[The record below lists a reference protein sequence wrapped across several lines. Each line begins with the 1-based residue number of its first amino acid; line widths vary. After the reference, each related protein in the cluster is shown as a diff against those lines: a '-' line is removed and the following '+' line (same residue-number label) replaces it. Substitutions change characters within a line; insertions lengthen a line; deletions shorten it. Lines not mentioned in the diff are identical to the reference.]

1 MLSRGACLVST
12 SISVSKCTHGV
23 VLKRPFS
30 VPTVK
35 VVAEDVPMVMKRA
48 AEKAVKEAVEHEK
61 EKVSKS
67 SFSQRISPFL
77 WGFLL
82 TSVVGIY
89 YLNKDL
95 TESNRHLQDAIV
107 SIQNDKRNEVL
118 QLEKR
123 IEQLE
128 NKM

>member
-1 MLSRGACLVST
+1 M
-12 SISVSKCTHGV
+12 
-23 VLKRPFS
+23 
-30 VPTVK
+30 K
-35 VVAEDVPMVMKRA
+35 VVAEDVPVVMKRA

-82 TSVVGIY
+82 TSMVGIY

-107 SIQNDKRNEVL
+107 SIQNDKRNEIL

-123 IEQLE
+123 IDQLE
-128 NKM
+128 SKL

>member
-1 MLSRGACLVST
+1 MR
-12 SISVSKCTHGV
+12 
-23 VLKRPFS
+23 
-30 VPTVK
+30 

-48 AEKAVKEAVEHEK
+48 AEKAVKEAAEHEK

-77 WGFLL
+77 WGFVIA
-82 TSVVGIY
+82 SFVGVY

-95 TESNRHLQDAIV
+95 TESNMHLQDVIV
-107 SIQNDKRNEVL
+107 SLQNDKRNEVI

-128 NKM
+128 SKL